1 MKIVDRVTFLA
12 LPADTLFSKYTPCS
26 MDELM
31 IKGDSLTYDDF
42 LCQQIADA
50 IKHNAYGFSATL
62 VDSRH
67 NGTSISMDFDCQSR
81 DGCFDADQLFAVW
94 ERADVAALIARLQR
108 TLDTPTEGERHE

>member
-1 MKIVDRVTFLA
+1 MKIVDRATFLA
-12 LPADTLFSKYTPCS
+12 LPAETLFSKYTQCS

-42 LCQQIADA
+42 LYQDIADA
-50 IKHNAYGFSATL
+50 IECHGSGFSSTL
-62 VDSRH
+62 IDSQH

-108 TLDTPTEGERHE
+108 TLDTPTEGQRHE